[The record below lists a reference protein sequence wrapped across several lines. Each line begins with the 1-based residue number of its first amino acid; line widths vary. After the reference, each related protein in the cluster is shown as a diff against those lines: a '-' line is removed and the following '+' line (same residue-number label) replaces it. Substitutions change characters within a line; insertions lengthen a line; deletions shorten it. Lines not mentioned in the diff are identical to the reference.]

1 MKINDRVHQLRV
13 QFNITPEITRYVYVY
28 IITGKKG
35 CYLVDAGVKGCDKK
49 IGEYIHKIGNSAFL
63 LVPVIVSYSVFLV
76 LSKPESWLLLTFS
89 VLTAAASLHSKMHLL
104 QVYSETTL
112 PVNSS
117 LH

>member
-49 IGEYIHKIGNSAFL
+49 I
-63 LVPVIVSYSVFLV
+63 
-76 LSKPESWLLLTFS
+76 
-89 VLTAAASLHSKMHLL
+89 
-104 QVYSETTL
+104 
-112 PVNSS
+112 
-117 LH
+117 